1 MRTALSLSLWLLMG
15 AYGLSACSGGDD
27 ETADVEQTDVS
38 DVTDASDVSD
48 STDASDASDSTD
60 TSDTSDVTDA
70 SDTSD
75 VTDASDA
82 SDASDSTDASDTS
95 DASDATDA
103 SNATDPTDPTDTG
116 TTYPRPGFG
125 DLSGECGV
133 MLEPA
138 SRVAGPWLIANRLDF
153 GMNPYDDGDLE
164 LLTDGGQEVVSD
176 GNAGGSSLL
185 SEVFAFEVL
194 SRCEDA
200 ILLKTETEIV
210 YTDVSGK
217 KTDLVVTIGGIKW
230 GVSVTRAVGYP
241 RDAPYT
247 VERAADLLEQ
257 KLSGV
262 IASTANVAEED
273 AWTRQILHVI
283 AYDTEH
289 LESLQTAFEA
299 LDDTVRS
306 DTVVWVTVSDGDDE
320 FLY

>member
-1 MRTALSLSLWLLMG
+1 MRSALSLSLWLLMSV
-15 AYGLSACSGGDD
+15 YGLSACSGSDD
-27 ETADVEQTDVS
+27 DTTDVEQTDVS
-38 DVTDASDVSD
+38 DVTDPA
-48 STDASDASDSTD
+48 
-60 TSDTSDVTDA
+60 
-70 SDTSD
+70 
-75 VTDASDA
+75 
-82 SDASDSTDASDTS
+82 DASDTS
-95 DASDATDA
+95 DASNSTDAADATD
-103 SNATDPTDPTDTG
+103 STDPTDTG
-116 TTYPRPGFG
+116 ITYPRPGFG
-125 DLSGECGV
+125 ELSGECGV
-133 MLEPA
+133 MLEPG
-138 SRVAGPWLIANRLDF
+138 SRVAGPWMIANRLDF
-153 GMNPYDDGDLE
+153 GIDAYDDDDLE
-164 LLTDGGQEVVSD
+164 LLTDGGQEILSD

-185 SEVFAFEVL
+185 SEVFAYEVL

-200 ILLKTETEIV
+200 LLLKTETEIV
-210 YTDVSGK
+210 YTDVGGK
-217 KTDLVVTIGGIKW
+217 KTDLLVTIGGLKW

-247 VERAADLLEQ
+247 VERAADLLEE

-273 AWTRQILHVI
+273 AWARQILHVI